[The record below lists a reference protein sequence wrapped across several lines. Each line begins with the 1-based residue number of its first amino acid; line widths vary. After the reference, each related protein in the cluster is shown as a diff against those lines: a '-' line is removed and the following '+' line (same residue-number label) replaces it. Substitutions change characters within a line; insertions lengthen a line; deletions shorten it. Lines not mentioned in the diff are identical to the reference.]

1 MPDDRPTDAHLCG
14 QLYAALEVLQRLGDV
29 GSRALGREDLRL
41 RASKRPRTEMT
52 VPLHTVGKSLYWARM
67 RGHGVAAGA
76 VFRTIPDL
84 MPAAKDL
91 PGSLTADQQ
100 EEFLRGRLARLETIE
115 KTVGVAAAVT
125 GS

>member
-1 MPDDRPTDAHLCG
+1 MPEDQPTDAHLCG

-29 GSRALGREDLRL
+29 GSRALGREALRL

-52 VPLHTVGKSLYWARM
+52 VPLHTVGKSLYWARL

-84 MPAAKDL
+84 MPAARDL
-91 PGSLTADQQ
+91 PGSLTTGQQ
-100 EEFLRGRLARLETIE
+100 EEFLRGRLDRLETIE
-115 KTVGVAAAVT
+115 KSVGIGAAVAGT
-125 GS
+125 